1 MPERDHPVVVDLAG
15 EEPVV
20 AWPLLLRDRLT
31 RRVTPSRRSPR
42 LLLATVLVG
51 LFATGFSITILAV
64 SLGDVARDLDS
75 SRTLLTWTV
84 TGPFLVMAL
93 AMPLLGNLGDVIGHR
108 KVFLVGLTVFAIAT
122 ACTAVAWSGLSLV
135 VLRLVAAGG
144 GAAIGPASMALIMRA
159 YPVEERVKA
168 MGWWSLV
175 GAGGPVIGLVVGGPV
190 VDAIGWRGIFAVQAP
205 LAALAALAA
214 MRVLRETPRG
224 VRVPIDW
231 PGVFSLGAAATSLLL
246 GLNLAG
252 SSGWGSPIVIALL
265 CAAPIALVAFVRI
278 ERTTRHP
285 LMPLELFATR
295 DFSAALMA
303 RTAVNFAYMGGFI
316 ITPFLVRQE
325 FGFSVA
331 AASLA
336 MVLRP
341 LSNSTASPV
350 SGYAALRFGERR
362 VATFGTSLLVFS
374 MACFVAATAWEA
386 LALVFLGLF
395 VSGVAAGAAMPSL
408 ITVASNSVP
417 DDRLG
422 VANAAQQ
429 MCDAIGAV
437 LGIQVLSTVQ
447 EGAGGGAGFE
457 RAYAVGAI
465 VAVLAVV
472 AARFVSTTRRGGSA
486 APP

>member
-1 MPERDHPVVVDLAG
+1 MAEREHPVVVDLAG

-31 RRVTPSRRSPR
+31 RRVPPIRRTPR
-42 LLLATVLVG
+42 LVLATVLVG

-108 KVFLVGLTVFAIAT
+108 KVFLVGLTVFAVAT
-122 ACTAVAWSGLSLV
+122 ALTAVAWSGISLV
-135 VLRLVAAGG
+135 ALRLVAAGG

-159 YPVEERVKA
+159 FPVHERVKA

-175 GAGGPVIGLVVGGPV
+175 GAGGPVIGLIVGGPV
-190 VDAIGWRGIFAVQAP
+190 VDAIGWRGIFAIQAP
-205 LAALAALAA
+205 LAAIAVLAA
-214 MRVLRETPRG
+214 RKVLRETPRG
-224 VRVPIDW
+224 TRVPIDW
-231 PGVFSLGAAATSLLL
+231 PGVGSLGVAATTLLL

-252 SSGWGSPIVIALL
+252 SQGWSDPLVIGLL
-265 CAAPIALVAFVRI
+265 CAAPVALVVFVRV
-278 ERTTRHP
+278 ERATQHP
-285 LMPLELFATR
+285 LMPLELFTTR
-295 DFSAALMA
+295 NFSAALVA
-303 RTAVNFAYMGGFI
+303 RTSVNFAYMGGFI

-341 LSNSTASPV
+341 FSNSTASPI
-350 SGYAALRFGERR
+350 SGYAALRFGERG
-362 VATFGTSLLVFS
+362 VATFGTSLLVLS
-374 MACFVAATAWEA
+374 MVCFVAATAWEV
-386 LALVFLGLF
+386 LALVFVGLF

-408 ITVASNSVP
+408 ITVASNSIA
-417 DDRLG
+417 DERLG
-422 VANAAQQ
+422 VGNAAQQ

-437 LGIQVLSTVQ
+437 MGIQVLATVQ
-447 EGAGGGAGFE
+447 EGALGPVGFE
-457 RAYAVGAI
+457 RAYAVGAV
-465 VAVLAVV
+465 VAVIAVV
-472 AARFVSTTRRGGSA
+472 AARFVARSEATRA
-486 APP
+486 TP

>member
-1 MPERDHPVVVDLAG
+1 MAEREHPVVVDLAG

-20 AWPLLLRDRLT
+20 AWPLLLRDRLA
-31 RRVTPSRRSPR
+31 RRVPPLRRTPRV
-42 LLLATVLVG
+42 LLVTVLVG

-64 SLGDVARDLDS
+64 SLGDVARDLGS
-75 SRTLLTWTV
+75 SRALLTWTV

-108 KVFLVGLTVFAIAT
+108 RVYLVGLTVFAVAT
-122 ACTAVAWSGLSLV
+122 ALTALAWSGLSLV

-159 YPVEERVKA
+159 FPTGERVKA

-175 GAGGPVIGLVVGGPV
+175 GAGGPVVGLVVGGPV

-205 LAALAALAA
+205 LAAIAAIGA

-224 VRVPIDW
+224 ARVPIDW
-231 PGVFSLGAAATSLLL
+231 PGVASLGTAATTLLL

-252 SSGWGSPIVIALL
+252 SSGWGSPLVIALL
-265 CAAPIALVAFVRI
+265 AAAPVALIVFVRI
-278 ERTTRHP
+278 ERATRHP
-285 LMPLELFATR
+285 LMPLELFASR
-295 DFSAALMA
+295 DFSAALVA

-341 LSNSTASPV
+341 LSNSTASPL

-362 VATFGTSLLVFS
+362 VATFGTSLLVLS
-374 MACFVAATAWEA
+374 MVSFVAATAWEA
-386 LALVFLGLF
+386 LALVFVGLF

-408 ITVASNSVP
+408 ITVAANSVA
-417 DDRLG
+417 DERLG
-422 VANAAQQ
+422 VASAAQQ

-437 LGIQVLSTVQ
+437 MGIQVLATVQ
-447 EGAGGGAGFE
+447 EGAAGSLGFG
-457 RAYAVGAI
+457 RAYAVGAVVAVI
-465 VAVLAVV
+465 AVLA
-472 AARFVSTTRRGGSA
+472 ARLVSASRATR
-486 APP
+486 

>member
-1 MPERDHPVVVDLAG
+1 MAERDHPVVVDLAG

-20 AWPLLLRDRLT
+20 AWPLLLRDRLG
-31 RRVTPSRRSPR
+31 RRVPPLRRTPR
-42 LLLATVLVG
+42 LVLATVLVG

-108 KVFLVGLTVFAIAT
+108 RVFLVGLTVFALAT
-122 ACTAVAWSGLSLV
+122 ACTALAWSGISLV

-159 YPVEERVKA
+159 FPVGERVKA

-175 GAGGPVIGLVVGGPV
+175 AAGGPVVGLIVGGPV
-190 VDAIGWRGIFAVQAP
+190 VEAIGWRGIFAVQAP

-214 MRVLRETPRG
+214 MRVLHETPRG
-224 VRVPIDW
+224 TRVPIDW
-231 PGVFSLGAAATSLLL
+231 PGVASLGAAATTLLL

-252 SSGWGSPIVIALL
+252 SSGWGSPLVLGLL
-265 CAAPIALVAFVRI
+265 FAAPIALVVFVRV

-285 LMPLELFATR
+285 LMPLELFMTR
-295 DFSAALMA
+295 NFSAALVA
-303 RTAVNFAYMGGFI
+303 RTGVNFAYMGGFI

-341 LSNSTASPV
+341 LSNSTASPI

-362 VATFGTSLLVFS
+362 VATFGTSLLVLS
-374 MACFVAATAWEA
+374 MVCFVAATAWGA
-386 LALVFLGLF
+386 IALVFAGLF
-395 VSGVAAGAAMPSL
+395 VSGIAAGAAMPSL
-408 ITVASNSVP
+408 ITVASNSVS

-422 VANAAQQ
+422 VANGAQQ

-437 LGIQVLSTVQ
+437 MGIQVLATVQ
-447 EGAGGGAGFE
+447 EGSAGSLGFG
-457 RAYAVGAI
+457 RAYAVGAV

-472 AARFVSTTRRGGSA
+472 AARFVTTSGVSRA
-486 APP
+486 TP

>member
-1 MPERDHPVVVDLAG
+1 MTERDHPVVVDLAG

-20 AWPLLLRDRLT
+20 AWPLLLRDRLG
-31 RRVTPSRRSPR
+31 RRVPPLRRTPR
-42 LLLATVLVG
+42 LVLATVLVG

-108 KVFLVGLTVFAIAT
+108 RVFLTGLTVFAVAT
-122 ACTAVAWSGLSLV
+122 ALTAVAWSGLSLV
-135 VLRLVAAGG
+135 ALRLVAAGG

-159 YPVEERVKA
+159 FPMEERVKA

-175 GAGGPVIGLVVGGPV
+175 AAGGPVVGLIVGGPV

-205 LAALAALAA
+205 LAGLAALAA
-214 MRVLRETPRG
+214 MKVLHETPRG

-231 PGVFSLGAAATSLLL
+231 PGVVSLGTAATTLLL

-252 SSGWGSPIVIALL
+252 SSGWGSVPVVALL
-265 CAAPIALVAFVRI
+265 CAAPIALAIFVRV
-278 ERTTRHP
+278 ERATRHP
-285 LMPLELFATR
+285 LMPLELFTSR
-295 DFSAALMA
+295 DFSAALVA

-316 ITPFLVRQE
+316 VTPFLVRQE
-325 FGFSVA
+325 FGFSIA

-341 LSNSTASPV
+341 LSNSTASPI
-350 SGYAALRFGERR
+350 SGYAALRFGERG
-362 VATFGTSLLVFS
+362 VATFGTGLLVFS
-374 MACFVAATAWEA
+374 MTCFVVAASWDV
-386 LALVFLGLF
+386 LALVFVGLI

-408 ITVASNSVP
+408 ITVASNSVS
-417 DDRLG
+417 DERLG

-429 MCDAIGAV
+429 TCDAIGAV
-437 LGIQVLSTVQ
+437 MGIQVLSTVQ
-447 EGAGGGAGFE
+447 EGAAGATGFE
-457 RAYAVGAI
+457 RAYAVGAV
-465 VAVLAVV
+465 VAIAAVV
-472 AARFVSTTRRGGSA
+472 AARFVSRSGPAPTT
-486 APP
+486 P